1 MKHYKLFISVFLVLM
16 FSMSACDDIL
26 DQKPVDR
33 YTDAVL
39 WSDINLAEAYLLDA
53 YEGAK
58 IGYRQYMITSV
69 SDESQ
74 FRADNLYVRGDL
86 SPEATAPWNVDTNDS
101 GSGVAIPGWDHRY
114 QNIQKLNKFLGN
126 IGRAV
131 EAASE
136 DTKALVQAQ
145 VDVMRGEALFLR
157 AHAYSELLR
166 TYGGVPLL
174 DKESQIGQ
182 DFLSIPRSSFE
193 ETVNFIV
200 KDCDEAASLL
210 LTKEEMQMGKATD
223 AAALAL
229 KSRVLLFAASDL
241 TADGSA
247 QSKYVGYED
256 AIAKRT
262 TLWTA
267 AKNAAKAVIDLGTYQ
282 LEDFGAPDKEAV
294 AQNFYEFFAAKTLA
308 SPEVIWG
315 KMYSQVD
322 GTPNAMNQ
330 WNEPGGNAG
339 WNSTGPSQKLVDAFE
354 MEDGSDFFDHFQI
367 DGNGYY
373 HNISTK
379 YNHESPYKDR
389 DPRFYGTLLFDSA
402 YWKGRPFDIRT
413 RVTIVGG
420 TETARDF
427 GYDTRNSEYNAD
439 NATYT
444 GYAIRKMLDEGL
456 TSTESSINMNTNIFI
471 EFRYAEVLLNYAEA
485 SIETNDIGE
494 ATTYINMIRAR
505 AGMPDFTG
513 DIDEALRYE
522 RQIELAFENNRWYD
536 LRRWKTLE
544 AELTDNYAISIVETT
559 EDGDVSTTWQKTML
573 QDRNPIERMLWI
585 PISST
590 EIAKA
595 PQLDQNP
602 LF

>member
-1 MKHYKLFISVFLVLM
+1 MKHYKIFISVFVLLM

-39 WSDINLAEAYLLDA
+39 WSDINLAQAYLLDT

-86 SPEATAPWNVDTNDS
+86 SPEASAPWNVNTNAS
-101 GSGVAIPGWDHRY
+101 GSGVAIPGWNHRY

-126 IGRAV
+126 IDRAV
-131 EAASE
+131 EAASGSDKE
-136 DTKALVQAQ
+136 NVQAQ
-145 VDVMRGEALFLR
+145 VDVMKGEALFLR

-166 TYGGVPLL
+166 TYGGVPLM

-182 DFLSIPRSSFE
+182 DFLSIPRASFK
-193 ETVNFIV
+193 ETVDFIV
-200 KDCDEAASLL
+200 KDCDDAASLL
-210 LTKEEMQMGKATD
+210 LSKDEMQMGKATD

-229 KSRVLLFAASDL
+229 KSRVTLFAASDL
-241 TADGSA
+241 VADGTTNN
-247 QSKYVGYED
+247 KYVAYENPNR
-256 AIAKRT
+256 AA
-262 TLWTA
+262 LWTA
-267 AKNAAKAVIDLGTYQ
+267 AQSAAKAVIDLGTYE
-282 LEDFGAPDKEAV
+282 LEDMGAPDKAAV
-294 AQNFYEFFAAKTLA
+294 AQNFYQFFAAKTLA
-308 SPEVIWG
+308 SNEVIWG

-330 WNEPGGNAG
+330 WNEPGGNTG
-339 WNSTGPSQKLVDAFE
+339 WNSIGPSQKLVDAFE
-354 MEDGSDFFDHFQI
+354 MEDGSDFYDHFQL
-367 DGNGYY
+367 DANGYY
-373 HNISTK
+373 QNISGK
-379 YNHESPYKDR
+379 YNHESIYKNR

-420 TETARDF
+420 VETSRSF
-427 GYDTRNSEYNAD
+427 GYDTRNSDFNAD

-444 GYAIRKMLDEGL
+444 GYAIRKMLDESL
-456 TSTESSINMNTNIFI
+456 STSESSINRNTNIFI
-471 EFRYAEVLLNYAEA
+471 EFRYAEILLNYAEA
-485 SIETNDIGE
+485 SIGAGDIGE

-505 AGMPDFTG
+505 AAMPNFTG
-513 DIDEALRYE
+513 DITEALRYE

-536 LRRWKTLE
+536 MRRWKTLVQ
-544 AELTDNYAISIVETT
+544 ELTDNYAISIVQTT
-559 EDGDVSTTWQKTML
+559 EDGDISTTWQKTML
-573 QDRNPIERMLWI
+573 QDRNPVDRMLWI
-585 PISST
+585 PIPQT
-590 EIAKA
+590 EMAKA
-595 PQLDQNP
+595 PQLVQNP
-602 LF
+602 GF

>member
-1 MKHYKLFISVFLVLM
+1 MKHNKLFISVFVLLM

-39 WSDINLAEAYLLDA
+39 WSDINLAQAYLLDT

-114 QNIQKLNKFLGN
+114 QNIQKLNKFLDN
-126 IGRAV
+126 IDRAV
-131 EAASE
+131 EAASA
-136 DTKALVQAQ
+136 DTKEFVQEQ

-166 TYGGVPLL
+166 TYGGVPIL

-193 ETVNFIV
+193 ETVDFIV

-241 TADGSA
+241 TADGTA
-247 QSKYVGYED
+247 ESKYVGYENPN
-256 AIAKRT
+256 RT
-262 TLWTA
+262 ALWTA
-267 AKNAAKAVIDLGTYQ
+267 AQSAAKAVIDLATYQ

-294 AQNFYEFFAAKTLA
+294 AQNFYEFFAAKTLE

-330 WNEPGGNAG
+330 WNEPGGNTG
-339 WNSTGPSQKLVDAFE
+339 WNSIGPSQKLVDAFE
-354 MEDGSDFFDHFQI
+354 MEDGSDFSDHFQI
-367 DGNGYY
+367 DANGYY
-373 HNISTK
+373 QNISGK
-379 YNHESPYKDR
+379 YNHESIYKNR

-420 TETARDF
+420 VETGRSF
-427 GYDTRNSEYNAD
+427 GYDTRNSDFNAD

-444 GYAIRKMLDEGL
+444 GYAIRKTLDESL
-456 TSTESSINMNTNIFI
+456 TTSESSINRNTNIFI
-471 EFRYAEVLLNYAEA
+471 EFRYAEILLNYAEA
-485 SIETNDIGE
+485 SIEVNNIPE

-513 DIDEALRYE
+513 DITEALRYE

-536 LRRWKTLE
+536 IRRWKTLTQ
-544 AELTDNYAISIVETT
+544 ELTDNYAISIVETT

-573 QDRNPIERMLWI
+573 QDRNPSESMLWI

-595 PQLDQNP
+595 PQLVQNP
-602 LF
+602 GF